1 MLYKTLQG
9 IFFVIF
15 KALYRTEVIGLEKV
29 PEDERIVICAN
40 HKSNLDPILLSANF
54 KRQIHWMAKKELSIN
69 FFMRWLVDT
78 LGAFFVD
85 RNSADIKAMKTAMR
99 LLKEKEIVGM
109 FPEGTRVK
117 EFNLANAKSGV
128 ALIAHRTKSVVVPCY
143 IDGDYKIFRKMRI
156 IFRDPIDL
164 KELPKQSSEEY
175 EIISQNILSSIYD
188 ISEIGD

>member
-40 HKSNLDPILLSANF
+40 HKSNLDPILLSSNF
-54 KRQIHWMAKKELSIN
+54 KRQIHWMAKKELSSN

-99 LLKEKEIVGM
+99 LLKEKEIVGI

-117 EFNLANAKSGV
+117 EVDLANAKSGV

-143 IDGDYKIFRKMRI
+143 IDGNYKIFRKMRI

-175 EIISQNILSSIYD
+175 EIISRNILSSIYD

>member
-40 HKSNLDPILLSANF
+40 HKSNLDPILLSSNF
-54 KRQIHWMAKKELSIN
+54 KRQIHWMAKKELSSN

-117 EFNLANAKSGV
+117 EVDLENAKSGV

-175 EIISQNILSSIYD
+175 EIISRNILSSIYD

>member
-40 HKSNLDPILLSANF
+40 HKSNLDPILLSSNF
-54 KRQIHWMAKKELSIN
+54 KRQIHWMAKKELSSN

-99 LLKEKEIVGM
+99 LLKEKEIVGI

-117 EFNLANAKSGV
+117 EVDLANSKSGV

-143 IDGDYKIFRKMRI
+143 IDGNYKIFRKMRI

-175 EIISQNILSSIYD
+175 EIISRNILSSIYD